1 MFMRGCE
8 GCINISL
15 LVWVNIWLVGLMG
28 GVGGDGVTRLIVEQ
42 VGHLGVEIG
51 EEGGGFIEALAQEL
65 VAGLQAL
72 VFVAYG
78 VDGGAEGVNGIGGC
92 EDVGT
97 DLHHLLL
104 RLVEMACDVF
114 DGNLSLSVL

>member
-1 MFMRGCE
+1 MRGGE
-8 GCINISL
+8 GCINIRL
-15 LVWVNIWLVGLMG
+15 LVWVNIWLLVGLMG
-28 GVGGDGVTRLIVEQ
+28 GVGGHGVAMLLRLQQ

-51 EEGGGFIEALAQEL
+51 KEGGGFIEALTQEL

-104 RLVEMACDVF
+104 RLVEVACDVF
-114 DGNLSLSVL
+114 DSNLSLSVL